1 MLSETPAKTSQ
12 DVKQPKKVTFRN
24 QEEEESKDGP

>member
-1 MLSETPAKTSQ
+1 MISETTEKTSQ
-12 DVKQPKKVTFRN
+12 DVKQPKKVTFQN